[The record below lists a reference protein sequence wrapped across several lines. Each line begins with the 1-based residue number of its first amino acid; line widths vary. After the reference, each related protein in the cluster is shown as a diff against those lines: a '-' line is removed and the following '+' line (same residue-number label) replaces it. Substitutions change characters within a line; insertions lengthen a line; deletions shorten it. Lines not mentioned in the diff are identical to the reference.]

1 MSQPHPTSKP
11 PKPDAIDGAPAGA
24 HADVSLGDLLP
35 DGLPAGGLVARLQGP
50 DGLRWG
56 FGLLLGASLVTCLV
70 FLANAF
76 VMPGAAYVIQD
87 DARQFL
93 AWTARLADTGALKG
107 DLIASYWHSVTP
119 RALRVLFGAFSFMG
133 VSPLVLARLIP
144 PVLLL
149 ISAFAT
155 WRAALVLT
163 RGRALAALIVAGFTM
178 ALLVHEDSIFSA
190 TARAFS
196 PPLFLLFLDGLL
208 RTRRWQMVISL
219 GVLAAIYPTT
229 ALVGLTMLG
238 LSFIRR
244 RAPLPIELTPRN
256 ILTIL
261 AATVAVAAPIAFLP
275 GEVSRW
281 EPVISIDDALA
292 MPNLG
297 TPGGRSS
304 IVPIE
309 GAYPWMCSARVGIL
323 PEIFPCWASRWAS
336 LFNLLL
342 LAPLLVFGLRAAV
355 SEWRGAPRSP
365 EIIYFWAVLAGVLWW
380 VIATIFAFKLH
391 LPARYPQRVLSI
403 LEWMAIGQ
411 MIGLWLDHRLR
422 IVPRSGAVHAA
433 WAGLLAVLAV
443 SFATPTPGL
452 TRPQEPAIMDWL
464 MAAPKGIRVGGL
476 AGDLDFV
483 PALTGRATHVTVEH
497 AIPYHL
503 TYFNEIDR
511 RLTATLAAV
520 TSPDA
525 SDLTQFVR
533 EEKLDVLLVDRA
545 FLETGTVPEDY
556 EGVVP
561 GEVTDGEAALARK
574 ASALQQAAQACAIL
588 TGEKVWLIDAQCLAK
603 PTG

>member
-1 MSQPHPTSKP
+1 MSQSHPTSKP
-11 PKPDAIDGAPAGA
+11 AKPDAIDGAAAGA
-24 HADVSLGDLLP
+24 SLGDLLP
-35 DGLPAGGLVARLQGP
+35 DGLAVGGLVARLQGP

-56 FGLLLGASLVTCLV
+56 FALLFGASLVTCLV

-76 VMPGAAYVIQD
+76 VMPGAQYVIQD

-119 RALRVLFGAFSFMG
+119 RALRAMYGAFSFVG

-149 ISAFAT
+149 VSAFAT

-163 RGRALAALIVAGFTM
+163 GARPLAALVVAGFTM

-208 RTRRWQMVISL
+208 RTKRWQMVLSL
-219 GVLAAIYPTT
+219 GLLAAIYPTT

-238 LSFIRR
+238 LSVMRR
-244 RAPLPIELTPRN
+244 RAPVPFELNSRN
-256 ILTIL
+256 VLTIL
-261 AATVAVAAPIAFLP
+261 AATIAVAAPIAFLP

-304 IVPIE
+304 IVPME
-309 GAYPWMCSARVGIL
+309 GGYPWLCSARVGIL
-323 PEIFPCWASRWAS
+323 PEIIPCWATRWAG
-336 LFNLLL
+336 LLNLVL
-342 LAPLLVFGLRAAV
+342 LAPLLFLGFRAALR
-355 SEWRGAPRSP
+355 EWRGAPRSA
-365 EIIYFWAVLAGVLWW
+365 EIIYFWAVLAGALWW
-380 VIATIFAFKLH
+380 VVATIFAFKLH

-422 IVPRSGAVHAA
+422 IVPRIGAVHAA
-433 WAGLLAVLAV
+433 WAGLLVVLAI

-464 MAAPKGIRVGGL
+464 VAAPKGTRVGGL

-511 RLTATLAAV
+511 RLAATLAAV

-525 SDLTQFVR
+525 DDLARFVR
-533 EEKLDVLLVDRA
+533 EEQLDVLMIDRA
-545 FLETGTVPEDY
+545 FLETGAVPEDY

-561 GEVTDGEAALARK
+561 GEVTDGEAALARE
-574 ASALQQAAQACAIL
+574 ASALQQAAQDCAIL
-588 TGEKVWLIDAQCLAK
+588 SGDKVWLIDAHCLAG
-603 PTG
+603 PLP